1 MGHGKPKHMI
11 EMGKQARIERIS
23 AMEGRFDEA
32 TRVLGELDRLI
43 GEYEDFKDELDALKD
58 YMGSGKWKEDYEADE
73 AGKLPSELKR
83 GVLSQDGLYNLLQDA
98 DRIVCSAQE
107 VFGKS

>member
-1 MGHGKPKHMI
+1 MGHGKPKQMI

-43 GEYEDFKDELDALKD
+43 GEYEDFKDELEVLKD
-58 YMGSGKWKEDYEADE
+58 YMDSGKWKEDYEADE
-73 AGKLPSELKR
+73 AGKLPSEFKR

-98 DRIVCSAQE
+98 DRIVRSAQE